1 MINRMIA
8 AIRAVIGK
16 ITTKLPWLVDASNKT
31 IDVIKAVLPWP
42 SRETAAANSATESIR
57 RHILVGG
64 ILVGVLAFGLGGWAS
79 TAQISGALI
88 AQGSIVVD
96 SNVKKVQHPT
106 GGVVG
111 ELFAHDGDRVK
122 AGDILIRLDET
133 VTQANLAI
141 VTKGLTELYAR
152 KARLAAER
160 DGVDT
165 VAAPPELADHLD
177 DPIVKEA
184 LSSERKLFDLRRQA
198 RFGQKDQL
206 RQRIS
211 QLNEQISGL
220 AAQQDAKTKETA
232 LIEQELAG
240 VRDLWAK
247 NLVQL
252 NRLTSLERDAAKI
265 EGERGQLIAA
275 AAEAKGKIVETQLQI
290 IQLDQDL
297 SSDVAKELRET
308 DSKIGEYVERK
319 VTAEDQLKR
328 TDIRAPQDGTVF
340 QSTANTVGGV
350 VTAGDPV
357 MLIVP
362 QADNLLVEVKV
373 DPKDIDQ
380 VQFGQPVVLRF
391 SSFNARTTPE
401 INGNVVRI
409 AADTATDQRTGQS
422 YYLVRI
428 SMTDE
433 EIKRLG
439 DVKLTPG
446 MPVEAFI
453 QTGERT
459 MLSYLVKPLHDQ
471 LMRSFREK

>member
-1 MINRMIA
+1 MSGARKRN
-8 AIRAVIGK
+8 GGHP
-16 ITTKLPWLVDASNKT
+16 LPWLTGPIVKTVGAAKAGLHWAFGDAGPTDS
-31 IDVIKAVLPWP
+31 
-42 SRETAAANSATESIR
+42 ANESIR
-57 RHILVGG
+57 RHIIAGS

-79 TAQISGALI
+79 TAEISGALI
-88 AQGSIVVD
+88 APGDVVVD
-96 SNVKKVQHPT
+96 SNIKKVQHPT

-111 ELFAHDGDRVK
+111 KLFVHDGDHVK
-122 AGDILIRLDET
+122 AGQILIQLDET

-160 DGVDT
+160 DGADS
-165 VAAPPELADHLD
+165 VAVPKELASHLD
-177 DPIVKEA
+177 DPDVADA
-184 LSSERKLFDLRRQA
+184 LASERKLFDLRREDRA
-198 RFGQKDQL
+198 GQKKQL
-206 RQRIS
+206 QERVT
-211 QLNEQISGL
+211 QLQQEIVGL
-220 AAQQDAKTKETA
+220 TAQQDAKDKEVA
-232 LIEQELAG
+232 LIEQELQG
-240 VRDLWAK
+240 VRDLYAK

-252 NRLTSLERDAAKI
+252 NRLTSLERDEAQLQ
-265 EGERGQLIAA
+265 GERGQLVAQ
-275 AAEAKGKIVETQLQI
+275 AAEAKGKIAETQLQI
-290 IQLDQDL
+290 IQVDEDL

-340 QSTANTVGGV
+340 QLTANTVGGV
-350 VTAGDPV
+350 ITAGDPI

-362 QADNLLVEVKV
+362 QSDNLQVEVKV

-380 VQFGQPVVLRF
+380 VQLDQAVALRF
-391 SSFNARTTPE
+391 SSFNVRTTPE
-401 INGNVVRI
+401 INGKVVRT
-409 AADTATDQRTGQS
+409 AADTTTDPRTGQS

-428 SMTDE
+428 AMTGD

-453 QTGERT
+453 ETSERT

-471 LMRSFREK
+471 LMRSFR